1 VAPYSARVR
10 ALACQLHPY
19 ANERAHAIREAAR
32 WQDACAGGLHRRPG
46 LLRRLLGRRLP
57 RRAPPPFGSFAD
69 ALGPGAGADASPS
82 IVILNSLSHD
92 QLLSLLEARIPSRPL
107 LGSCS

>member
-1 VAPYSARVR
+1 VAPHSASVQV
-10 ALACQLHPY
+10 LACLLHPCTDEQ
-19 ANERAHAIREAAR
+19 ARAMREAAC

-69 ALGPGAGADASPS
+69 ALGLDAGEAAAPS

-92 QLLSLLEARIPSRPL
+92 QLLSLLEARTRAALSWEL
-107 LGSCS
+107 Y